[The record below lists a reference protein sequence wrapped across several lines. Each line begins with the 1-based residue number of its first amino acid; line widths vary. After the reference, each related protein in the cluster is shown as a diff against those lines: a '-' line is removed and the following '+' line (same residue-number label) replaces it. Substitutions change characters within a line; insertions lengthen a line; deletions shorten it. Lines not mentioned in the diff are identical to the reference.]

1 MEKEMEKNI
10 EVEDIEIT
18 EKEVPELTF
27 KKAEGGLYGDAKI
40 PVKILD
46 GIIAGGI
53 IFMLILLFSS
63 VA

>member
-46 GIIAGGI
+46 GREA
-53 IFMLILLFSS
+53 S
-63 VA
+63 